1 LRRPSDQVGKEL
13 QPRVSCLSTV
23 DHSSQ
28 QRSKRP
34 HRELTADTPMSN
46 NMINSAFI
54 KSSNIIKL
62 IRFAEIYGIAR
73 TLYKAS
79 GRLRASFAFPRPG
92 IKGAGQ
98 IGVIG
103 CGQFAFAT
111 IGYFIASAG
120 KSFSICYDVNREAAN
135 SFARFH
141 GVPRIA
147 DSVQEVLSD
156 QAAEIVYI
164 ASHHS
169 THADYAIDALQKGLD
184 VYCEKPIAVTF
195 DQLERLSSAVHLS
208 KGRIYA
214 GYNRPF
220 SKAVRAI
227 REATGALDKPIS
239 LSCFIAGHKIA
250 PSHWYREPKEGTR
263 ICGNVGHWLDLAV
276 HMLSW
281 GNLPDQWRIQLHWS
295 DEDARDDD
303 LAITLTSSRGDLVSI
318 VLTSRSE
325 PFEGINET
333 INFQQGDV
341 IAKIDDFRS
350 LTIWRG
356 SYRRRYR
363 FWPKDVGHGAAI
375 LQPFKE
381 LGRDWREVER
391 SSLLMLE
398 IARMVQSGQRAADV
412 SFTEVSGRYLA
423 SSQVGVSEDDGPI
436 DVL

>member
-1 LRRPSDQVGKEL
+1 MTN
-13 QPRVSCLSTV
+13 ST
-23 DHSSQ
+23 
-28 QRSKRP
+28 R
-34 HRELTADTPMSN
+34 
-46 NMINSAFI
+46 I
-54 KSSNIIKL
+54 KSNNIIKL

-79 GRLRASFAFPRPG
+79 GRLRASFALPRPG

-111 IGYFIASAG
+111 IGYFIAAAG
-120 KSFSICYDVNREAAN
+120 KSFSICYDVDREAAN

-147 DSVQEVLSD
+147 DIVEEVLSD
-156 QAAEIVYI
+156 HVAKIVYI
-164 ASHHS
+164 ASYHS

-195 DQLERLSSAVHLS
+195 DQLERLSSAVRAS
-208 KGRIYA
+208 KGRIFA
-214 GYNRPF
+214 GYNRPL
-220 SKAVRAI
+220 SKAVRTI
-227 REATGALDKPIS
+227 REVTGALDKPIS

-250 PSHWYREPKEGTR
+250 PSHWYRGPKEGTR

-281 GNLPDQWRIQLHWS
+281 GSLPDQWRIQLHWS
-295 DEDARDDD
+295 DEDARDDN

-356 SYRRRYR
+356 SYRRRLR

-381 LGRDWREVER
+381 LGRDWHEVEL

-398 IARMVQSGQRAADV
+398 IVRMVESGQKAADF
-412 SFTEVSGRYLA
+412 SFADFSRRYLA
-423 SSQVGVSEDDGPI
+423 ANQAGFFEDHPPL
-436 DVL
+436 DVLKAIPQSPNA